1 MKFTKNIISVALI
14 SALTACGG
22 SSSSSSSTKTPTIEP
37 PPAPVLI
44 QTVIKGKAIKG
55 TIANAVVTVY
65 KYVDGKAVK
74 LEDAELAASSII
86 TEDDG
91 SYTITILD
99 YDGAIK
105 VELSVGENTTM
116 ICDAPAGCGELAHG
130 DPIAL
135 ATVDPTLVLSAISTV
150 GSDNAGT
157 ANVNVSAL
165 THLAAALIEADES
178 GVSEASIQ
186 AHSSLIANAFN
197 IMGSLTA
204 LEPTAVENA
213 ASVAGEDN
221 VNELRYGL
229 INAGI
234 MSALFAGQENATGVL
249 SDRLADVI
257 EDIVEHNGA
266 LLVNQDDNDEGFE
279 LSLVEVLDSAG
290 DVAAAAAQAIAAD
303 PILSSQDNS
312 EILGELDQQEITLEN
327 QSEYEEANKGEDG
340 RSEPEA
346 EVPTTGD
353 AIAKAKA
360 MVADVRLF
368 SHLFEVGKDANT
380 GVTTEGDKYIELIDS
395 AGLMVEAEAASFL
408 LLADVTDALSEMGI
422 RYEAGTITE
431 GTFPIDPFLSIDG
444 AVGSITL
451 DEETANGGILF
462 KINATSGSEKITLN
476 ASAVFA
482 EDGLS
487 IVLNLDGSI
496 ESAGAM
502 LSLTQGSFAKVNLDS
517 VISRTSLEDDTYAG
531 EITSGELSLEV
542 ILEQKASDTVIDPVA
557 FTGMIK
563 TKLMPVKSHVLDAVE
578 EYARDENGR
587 IIRDENDIPIREVD
601 RYKKSVEINIL
612 PEMLT
617 LSGGFSSLTGNLI
630 KATLTVNIHDLES
643 YQAPEF
649 QHIGAPIADILMVTV
664 SEDKN
669 TLTTMPSDLV
679 ENPHSFNVV
688 FTDNGAQGAWS
699 TVAKTFE
706 LDKSTSVAVNTTT
719 TTRIPKVYGSMTG
732 FDTATDQVT
741 SAFFETVTPND
752 QNNDGIA
759 DSYTWKGFSGSAI
772 NDDNV
777 LVNNEGDVH
786 DLVTP
791 EWGSQ
796 TWDTFEQLMSA
807 HRMYPISITN
817 AADIYVFEME
827 NFSRGE
833 VETNLTTGVRASVFF
848 DEADYAA
855 IIASSVT
862 KLTAN
867 ITSKAILEDTLSIEV
882 SANAN
887 TVITTLGDLVST
899 TTFTGTSAANFSSTV
914 ENIYTDGYSW
924 TDNRIIS
931 TADSGFATQEV
942 LVRRTRMNN
951 EDFTFYQQLKITPI
965 DENQD
970 GQEDA
975 FIVYRLGSSYAN
987 DNGELT
993 DEAGTVLTFE
1003 SNGWEAGRFST
1014 YDDVVWSTSPFIY
1027 VVPFNPFTTE
1037 NALMAFA
1044 ANVNN
1049 RMDNTFYGYA
1059 DDIGQFESEVS
1070 SEDLVALT
1078 ADSTT
1083 TFDAYI
1089 IHPDSQESLE
1099 NEDVFLD
1106 VSAALSLEAIL
1117 GDYQV
1122 NLMLSGN
1129 RTAMNEGKFD
1139 LEMSYKL
1146 PGDENMR
1153 KFIAHMKT
1161 DQAGSFSVNN
1171 SEGVLLIINESD
1183 NATTDVIG
1191 RIVVGSSATKV
1202 ADIEDR
1208 NGVIWFVFSDE
1219 TTESL

>member
-1 MKFTKNIISVALI
+1 MKFTQSIISVALI

-22 SSSSSSSTKTPTIEP
+22 SSSSSAKPPTIDP
-37 PPAPVLI
+37 PPAPVLV

-65 KYVDGKAVK
+65 KYVDGQAVK
-74 LEDAELAASSII
+74 LEDAELAAASII

-105 VELSVGENTTM
+105 VELSVGEDTTM
-116 ICDAPAGCGELAHG
+116 ICDAPAGCGEVAHG

-135 ATVDPTLVLSAISTV
+135 ATVDPSLVLSAISTV

-157 ANVNVSAL
+157 ANVNISAL
-165 THLAAALIEADES
+165 THLAAALIEADDS
-178 GVSEASIQ
+178 GVSGTSIQ
-186 AHSSLIANAFN
+186 AHSSVIANAFN

-204 LEPTAVENA
+204 LEPTAVEDA
-213 ASVAGEDN
+213 ASVVGEDN

-234 MSALFAGQENATGVL
+234 MSALFAGQENASGVL
-249 SDRLADVI
+249 SDRLAEAV

-266 LLVNQDDNDEGFE
+266 LLVNQDDDEGFE
-279 LSLVEVLDSAG
+279 LSLVEVLDGAG
-290 DVAAAAAQAIAAD
+290 DVAAAAAEAITAD
-303 PILSSQDNS
+303 PVLAAQDNS

-327 QSEYEEANKGEDG
+327 QSEYEETNEGEDG
-340 RSEPEA
+340 RSET
-346 EVPTTGD
+346 EVEVLTTGD

-462 KINATSGSEKITLN
+462 KISATSGNEKITLN

-502 LSLTQGSFAKVNLDS
+502 LSVTQGSFAKVNLDS
-517 VISRTSLEDDTYAG
+517 VVSRTSLEDDTYAG

-542 ILEQKASDTVIDPVA
+542 ILEQKASDTVLDPVA

-578 EYARDENGR
+578 EFARDEDGR
-587 IIRDENDIPIREVD
+587 VIRDENEIPVREVD
-601 RYKKSVEINIL
+601 RYRKSVEINIL

-617 LSGGFSSLTGNLI
+617 LSGGFSSQTGNLI
-630 KATLTVNIHDLES
+630 KATLTVNINDLEN

-649 QHIGAPIADILMVTV
+649 QHIGAPVADILMVTV
-664 SEDKN
+664 AENNN
-669 TLTTMPSDLV
+669 TLTAMPSELV
-679 ENPHSFNVV
+679 ENPYSYNVV
-688 FTDNGAQGAWS
+688 FTANGAQGAWS
-699 TVAKTFE
+699 MIAETFE
-706 LDKSTSVAVNTTT
+706 LDESTSVAANTTT
-719 TTRIPKVYGSMTG
+719 TTRIPKLYGSMTG
-732 FDTATDQVT
+732 FDTATNLDDW
-741 SAFFETVTPND
+741 AYFETVTPND
-752 QNNDGIA
+752 DNDDGIA
-759 DSYTWKGFSGSAI
+759 DSYTWQGFSGSAI
-772 NDDNV
+772 NDDNA

-796 TWDTFEQLMSA
+796 TWDTFEQLMTA
-807 HRMYPISITN
+807 HRMYPASIAN
-817 AADIYVFEME
+817 AADVYVFEID
-827 NFSRGE
+827 NFRRGE
-833 VETNLTTGVRASVFF
+833 VETNLTTGARASVFF
-848 DEADYAA
+848 NDDDYAA
-855 IIASSVT
+855 ILANSVT
-862 KLTAN
+862 KLAAN
-867 ITSKAILEDTLSIEV
+867 ITSKAILEDTLSIQV
-882 SANAN
+882 SADAN
-887 TVITTLGDLVST
+887 TVTTLFGNLVST
-899 TTFTGTSAANFSSTV
+899 TTFTGTRAANFSSSV
-914 ENIYTDGYSW
+914 ENIYPDGYSW
-924 TDNRIIS
+924 TDSRVIS
-931 TADSGFATQEV
+931 TSDSGFATEEV
-942 LVRRTRMNN
+942 MVRRTRANN

-965 DENQD
+965 DENDD

-1003 SNGWEAGRFST
+1003 NDGWEAGRFIT
-1014 YDDVVWSTSPFIY
+1014 YDEVQWSNSPFIY

-1037 NALMAFA
+1037 NGLMAFT
-1044 ANVNN
+1044 ANVSN
-1049 RMDNTFYGYA
+1049 RMGNTFYGYA
-1059 DDIGQFESEVS
+1059 DNIGEIESEIS
-1070 SEDLVALT
+1070 SEDLATLT

-1083 TFDAYI
+1083 MFDAYL

-1146 PGDENMR
+1146 PDDENMR

-1183 NATTDVIG
+1183 DSTTDVIG
-1191 RIVVGSSATKV
+1191 HIVVGSSATKV
-1202 ADIEDR
+1202 ADVEDR
-1208 NGVIWFVFSDE
+1208 DGVIWFVFSDE

>member
-1 MKFTKNIISVALI
+1 MKFTQNIISLALI

-22 SSSSSSSTKTPTIEP
+22 SSSSSTKPPTIAP

-44 QTVIKGKAIKG
+44 QTVVKGKAIKG

-91 SYTITILD
+91 SYTITLLD

-130 DPIAL
+130 APIAL

-157 ANVNVSAL
+157 ANVNISAL

-178 GVSEASIQ
+178 GVSETTIQ
-186 AHSSLIANAFN
+186 AHSSIIANAFN

-234 MSALFAGQENATGVL
+234 MSVLFAGQENATGVL
-249 SDRLADVI
+249 SNRLADVI

-266 LLVNQDDNDEGFE
+266 LLVHQDDNDEGFE

-327 QSEYEEANKGEDG
+327 QSEYEEANEDEDG
-340 RSEPEA
+340 RSEPET

-368 SHLFEVGKDANT
+368 SHLFEVGKEANT

-431 GTFPIDPFLSIDG
+431 GTFPIGPFLSIDG

-462 KINATSGSEKITLN
+462 KISATSGSEKISLN

-517 VISRTSLEDDTYAG
+517 AISRTSLEDDTYAG

-578 EYARDENGR
+578 QYARDENYI
-587 IIRDENDIPIREVD
+587 IIRDENGNPVREVD
-601 RYKKSVEINIL
+601 RYLKSTETNIL

-617 LSGGFSSLTGNLI
+617 LSGGFSSLEGNLI
-630 KATLTVNIHDLES
+630 RATLTVNIKNLEN
-643 YQAPEF
+643 YEAPEF
-649 QHIGAPIADILMVTV
+649 KYIGAPVADMYTITV
-664 SEDKN
+664 SDDKN
-669 TLTTMPSDLV
+669 TLNAISSELMSQPVDYT
-679 ENPHSFNVV
+679 FV
-688 FTDNGAQGAWS
+688 FTSHDTQGAWS
-699 TVAKTFE
+699 SEETIWNP
-706 LDKSTSVAVNTTT
+706 DQSTETPHRVNT
-719 TTRIPKVYGSMTG
+719 TTRIPRTYGTMSG
-732 FDTATDQVT
+732 FDTATNLDEW
-741 SAFFETVTPND
+741 AFFETVTPND
-752 QNNDGIA
+752 DNGDGVA
-759 DSYTWKGFSGSAI
+759 DSYTWKGYSGSII
-772 NDDNV
+772 NDDYA
-777 LVNNEGDVH
+777 LVNNEGEVH

-791 EWGSQ
+791 EWGSSSY
-796 TWDTFEQLMSA
+796 DTFEELMEA
-807 HRMYPISITN
+807 HRMYPASIAN
-817 AADIYVFEME
+817 AADAFIFEIKAFE
-827 NFSRGE
+827 RNE
-833 VETNLTTGVRASVFF
+833 LETNLTTGARASVFF
-848 DEADYAA
+848 SDNDYSA
-855 IIASSVT
+855 IAEGGVTVIA
-862 KLTAN
+862 AN
-867 ITSKAILEDTLSIEV
+867 ITSSLPIEDVFTITV
-882 SANAN
+882 SDDSN
-887 TVITTLGDLVST
+887 TVTVKDDTYTRVYGVDYT
-899 TTFTGTSAANFSSTV
+899 NTANFTFTRHVTSNIGDEVTDIRTFSTNDVDLDV
-914 ENIYTDGYSW
+914 EELLI
-924 TDNRIIS
+924 NRHASFGI
-931 TADSGFATQEV
+931 DDEFYL
-942 LVRRTRMNN
+942 LVR
-951 EDFTFYQQLKITPI
+951 ITPI
-965 DENQD
+965 DENND
-970 GQEDA
+970 GLADYFTQSYTYSDYINEEGVLVDEDGIALIENPFYA
-975 FIVYRLGSSYAN
+975 FDTWESA
-987 DNGELT
+987 ELH
-993 DEAGTVLTFE
+993 
-1003 SNGWEAGRFST
+1003 WQ
-1014 YDDVVWSTSPFIY
+1014 I
-1027 VVPFNPFTTE
+1027 PFNPFSTT
-1037 NALMAFA
+1037 NALEAYKQFI
-1044 ANVNN
+1044 VNG
-1049 RMDNTFYGYA
+1049 RGSYLTTYIDGVGSVEAELSTE
-1059 DDIGQFESEVS
+1059 DIASIVIG
-1070 SEDLVALT
+1070 
-1078 ADSTT
+1078 STT
-1083 TFDAYI
+1083 FSGVNT
-1089 IHPDSQESLE
+1089 HPDSDESLE

-1106 VSAALSLEAIL
+1106 LSAALSLEATL

-1122 NLMLSGN
+1122 NLMLSGQ
-1129 RTAMNEGKFD
+1129 RTAFDDGKFD

-1153 KFIAHMKT
+1153 KFVAHMKT
-1161 DQAGSFSVNN
+1161 DEEGSFSVNN
-1171 SEGVLLIINESD
+1171 SEGVLLIMNDVEDS
-1183 NATTDVIG
+1183 TSDVIG
-1191 RIVVGSSATKV
+1191 SIVVGSSATKV

-1208 NGVIWFVFSDE
+1208 DGVIWFVFTDE
-1219 TTESL
+1219 TTETL